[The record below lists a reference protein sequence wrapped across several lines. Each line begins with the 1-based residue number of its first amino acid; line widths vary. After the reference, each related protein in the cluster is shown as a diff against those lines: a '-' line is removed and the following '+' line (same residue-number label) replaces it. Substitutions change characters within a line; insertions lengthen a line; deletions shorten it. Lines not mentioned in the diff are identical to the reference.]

1 MDNEEKN
8 MGGVPM
14 DGANPPHEDDAM
26 KNEEEVLRLVRE
38 YQTGN
43 RAAAQ
48 PGEPAPVSSPVPA
61 PAQADDP
68 AGPQEAAPLPDGNG
82 EAVARR
88 PVKEVLLDMLCSVIP
103 RKGDAPLEIVRKC
116 VFIVALLVL
125 IGSVSYI
132 IYDMVYVPA
141 NNRSV
146 YGGLSE
152 MYDPDN
158 PAPLNPEYEDFNYP
172 PGMDDA
178 FKNLYPLNTEL
189 RGWMTYTANTKND
202 FLKID
207 YPILWSGDNEKYLY
221 EDFYG
226 NKMNKNGALFFD
238 QRNVIDS
245 PESYNKVLIVYGHN
259 MASGQMFSGLNKFMN
274 SVNNVRSAPLITMNT
289 LYHKNQ
295 YKVFA
300 VILVDD
306 AEKNQ
311 RYRFNYLRTRF
322 NDDADFLNYINE
334 IRAHSMYDYNSVD
347 VNADDEL
354 LVLSTCT
361 NSRVLEDGR
370 LAVIAR
376 RVREGESTS
385 VDTRQIVENEDVIM
399 PYGWY
404 TKHNEEIH
412 PYYTDPNYTIPL
424 VNITTTTTIGS
435 GTTVPIVPPTTGTGT
450 GSTATTPTTTGSTL
464 PPSYGTSTVPGTGTT
479 TPPGTGTTAPPTSA
493 PPTTPTGSNT
503 DTTAP
508 TASETEPTPPTSS
521 DTDTTAPTASETEPT
536 PPSSSD
542 TDTTASQD
550 TEPSDTPSESET
562 PPAEET
568 QQPAA

>member
-48 PGEPAPVSSPVPA
+48 PGEPAPVSSPA
-61 PAQADDP
+61 PAQADAP

-202 FLKID
+202 FLKIN
-207 YPILWSGDNEKYLY
+207 YPIMWSGDNEKYLY

-424 VNITTTTTIGS
+424 VNITTTTTLGS
-435 GTTVPIVPPTTGTGT
+435 GTTAPIDPTTGTGT
-450 GSTATTPTTTGSTL
+450 GSTATAPTTTGSTL

-508 TASETEPTPPTSS
+508 TTSETEPTPPTSS

>member
-48 PGEPAPVSSPVPA
+48 PGEPAPVSSPA
-61 PAQADDP
+61 PAQADAP

-178 FKNLYPLNTEL
+178 FKNLYPLNTDL

-322 NDDADFLNYINE
+322 NDDTDFLNYINE

-376 RVREGESTS
+376 RVRDGESTS

-435 GTTVPIVPPTTGTGT
+435 GTTVPIDPTTGTGT

-508 TASETEPTPPTSS
+508 TSSDTEPTPPTSS

-536 PPSSSD
+536 SSSSD

-562 PPAEET
+562 PLTEET